1 MFFFQISKALVVE
14 IMEKET
20 NNEKVTDKQIHNILA
35 VKKTTREITKIVN
48 KSTVEVEER
57 PPLVTAIVVKTNN
70 EIIILVTASNNV
82 VNIKVNNVVEMTAQI
97 MPAVKKGQQNKVRI
111 K

>member
-1 MFFFQISKALVVE
+1 ME
-14 IMEKET
+14 IVEKEI
-20 NNEKVTDKQIHNILA
+20 NNEKVTDKQIYNILA

-48 KSTVEVEER
+48 KSMVEVEER
-57 PPLVTAIVVKTNN
+57 PPLVTAIEVKTNN

-82 VNIKVNNVVEMTAQI
+82 VNIKANNVAEMTAPI
-97 MPAVKKGQQNKVRI
+97 MLAVKKGQLNKVRI